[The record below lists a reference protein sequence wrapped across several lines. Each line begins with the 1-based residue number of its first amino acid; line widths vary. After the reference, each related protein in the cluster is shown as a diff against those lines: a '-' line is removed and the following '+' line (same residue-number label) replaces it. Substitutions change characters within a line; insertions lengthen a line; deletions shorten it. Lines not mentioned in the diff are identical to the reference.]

1 MTAKEYLGQVKRID
15 ELIDTKCAEVNRLEE
30 TLLKITAATDN
41 EPVKHSQGDRMADTI
56 AKIVDLQNEIK
67 ESVEQMVAVKKE
79 VGNTIDSIQNPDYRL
94 LLRLRYIQGKPW
106 EEIAYIMNYS
116 YQHVVQYLHPLAL
129 KEISYKIL

>member
-1 MTAKEYLGQVKRID
+1 MTAKQYLEQVKRID
-15 ELIDTKCAEVNRLEE
+15 ELIDEKCAEANRLEE
-30 TLLKITAATDN
+30 TLLKITAATNN
-41 EPVKHSQGDRMADTI
+41 EPVKHSQGDKMADTV

-67 ESVEQMVAVKKE
+67 ESVEQMVAIKKE
-79 VGNTIDSIQNPDYRL
+79 VGNAIDSIQNPDHRL

-106 EEIAYIMNYS
+106 EEIAYTMSYS